1 MSARAATTLRY
12 DRFFDTSG
20 ELLAVL
26 ELDGAFLQVNS
37 AFLDV
42 LGYPAESLA
51 GGQLTEIVLP
61 EDAEAVRAAIASIE
75 GGGAARLEANILHRD
90 HSTRRIAIVLR
101 HVLEDGA
108 IYFVGRDATPMPA
121 RDAAIERATN
131 LLKKTQTMAR
141 VGGWELD
148 LRTNQLFWSD
158 ETYRIH
164 EVPPGFEPILE
175 TAINFYAPEAV
186 PVITEVVGA
195 CATRGEPYDVELQ
208 LITYKKRRIWV
219 RAAGHAVWED
229 GKVVR
234 LYGAFQDIDDVK
246 RRALD
251 LEEKLLI
258 IEQQRTDMHSMSVP
272 IIQVWDGVLALPVV
286 GKLDQM
292 RAADMTERVLDAV
305 VQMSAHE
312 VILDLTGV
320 ESVDEATADH
330 LVRIM
335 RAMRLLGAQSVVTGI
350 RPAVAQ
356 TLVELGADMG
366 GTVTRS
372 NLREAIRAAM
382 RAGRR

>member
-12 DRFFDTSG
+12 DRFFETSG

-26 ELDGAFLQVNS
+26 ALDGAFLQVNS
-37 AFLDV
+37 AFLDG
-42 LGYPAESLA
+42 LGYLAESLV
-51 GGQLTEIVLP
+51 GQPFTEIVLP
-61 EDAEAVRAAIASIE
+61 EDAGALRAAFASIE
-75 GGGAARLEANILHRD
+75 AGCAVRLEVNILHRD
-90 HSTRRIAIVLR
+90 HSTRRLAIVLR

-108 IYFVGRDATPMPA
+108 VYLVGRDVTPMPA
-121 RDAAIERATN
+121 RDAAIERATS
-131 LLKKTQTMAR
+131 LLRKTQTMAK

-148 LRTNQLFWSD
+148 LGTNQLFWSD

-164 EVPPGFEPILE
+164 EVPPGFEPVLE
-175 TAINFYAPEAV
+175 TAINFYAPEAI
-186 PVITEVVGA
+186 PVITEAVGA
-195 CATRGEPYDVELQ
+195 CMTRGEPYDVELQ
-208 LITYKKRRIWV
+208 LVTYKKRRIWV

-234 LYGAFQDIDDVK
+234 LYGAFQDIDDMK
-246 RRALD
+246 RRALE

-286 GKLDQM
+286 GKLDPM

-305 VQMSAHE
+305 VQMSARE
-312 VILDLTGV
+312 VIVDLTGV

-335 RAMRLLGAQSVVTGI
+335 RAMRLLGARSVVTGI

-356 TLVELGADMG
+356 TLVELGADMSG
-366 GTVTRS
+366 MVARS
-372 NLREAIRAAM
+372 NLREAIKAAM
-382 RAGRR
+382 RAGLR

>member
-12 DRFFDTSG
+12 DRFFETSS

-26 ELDGAFLQVNS
+26 ALDGAFLQVNG

-42 LGYPAESLA
+42 LGYPLDSLV
-51 GGQLTEIVLP
+51 GQLFTEIVLP
-61 EDAEAVRAAIASIE
+61 EDAEAMRGAFASIE
-75 GGGAARLEANILHRD
+75 AGGATRLEAHILHRD
-90 HSTRRIAIVLR
+90 HSTRRLAIVLR

-108 IYFVGRDATPMPA
+108 VYLVGRDITPIGP
-121 RDAAIERATN
+121 RDEAIERATN
-131 LLKKTQTMAR
+131 LLRKTQAMAK

-148 LRTNQLFWSD
+148 LRTNQLFWTD

-175 TAINFYAPEAV
+175 TAIDFYAPEAV
-186 PVITEVVGA
+186 PVITAAVGA

-208 LITYKKRRIWV
+208 LVTYKKRRIWV

-234 LYGAFQDIDDVK
+234 LYGAFQDIDEAK
-246 RRALD
+246 RRALE

-258 IEQQRTDMHSMSVP
+258 IEQQRSDMHSMSVP

-305 VQMSAHE
+305 VQMAARE
-312 VILDLTGV
+312 VIVDLTGV
-320 ESVDEATADH
+320 ESVDEATADY

-335 RAMRLLGAQSVVTGI
+335 RAVKLLGSRSVLTGI
-350 RPAVAQ
+350 RPSVAQ
-356 TLVELGADMG
+356 TLVELGADLSA
-366 GTVTRS
+366 TVTRS
-372 NLREAIRAAM
+372 NLRDAIKAAM
-382 RAGRR
+382 RAGPR

>member
-12 DRFFDTSG
+12 DRFFETSG

-26 ELDGAFLQVNS
+26 ALDGAFLQANS
-37 AFLDV
+37 AFVDV
-42 LGYPAESLA
+42 LGYPVESLV
-51 GGQLTEIVLP
+51 GQLITEILPP
-61 EDAEAVRAAIASIE
+61 EDAEAVRGALAAIEA
-75 GGGAARLEANILHRD
+75 GGATRLEASILHRD
-90 HSTRRIAIVLR
+90 HSARRLAIVLR
-101 HVLEDGA
+101 HVPEDGA
-108 IYFVGRDATPMPA
+108 VYLIGRDITPMPA

-131 LLKKTQTMAR
+131 LLKKTQAMAK

-305 VQMSAHE
+305 VTMSAHE

-320 ESVDEATADH
+320 DSVDEATADH

-335 RAMRLLGAQSVVTGI
+335 RATRLLGAQSVVTGI

-356 TLVELGADMG
+356 TLVELGADMS

-372 NLREAIRAAM
+372 NLREAIKAAM